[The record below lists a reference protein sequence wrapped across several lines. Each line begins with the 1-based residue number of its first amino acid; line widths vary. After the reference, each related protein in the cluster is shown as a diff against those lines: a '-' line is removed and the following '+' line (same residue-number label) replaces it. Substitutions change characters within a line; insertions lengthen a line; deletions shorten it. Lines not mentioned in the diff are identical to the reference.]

1 LKYINFGGEG
11 EMGRFADRRQ
21 KRRPSTLGRL
31 SRRPVARALAGA
43 ALSGIV
49 VAQAHAVTMPS
60 LHPEEV
66 KAAVAV
72 CATEREALVERQKEY
87 GDLRRARLTAT
98 FAADAKV
105 GLSMLMASNPL
116 FSLASM
122 ARQAGQINNV
132 INTMNGK
139 GAGGPGAP
147 GANGQPASAE
157 SNAMMTEA
165 LTLKVPGLGPPPSG
179 QVGQEK
185 DARALLA
192 ISVVTAISGNLDLY
206 IKIKQEQFGN
216 DTRLMALSID
226 GDAASQVAV
235 TTDTAAQVKA
245 LADCRSR
252 QVADYKAKLAA
263 AADDKERKQLA
274 RGQTSLRTAV
284 STDLDLGQDLTE
296 QHTTV
301 ARTLTQALALAEAR
315 SEAEILGDQAP
326 AYAAEASRTAS
337 RLVPIAGLNAP
348 PPPKPTFITTHATV
362 ARAAPNAKASVVMN
376 LPAGRTVTLSGHS
389 AQDLS
394 WWEID
399 IAGTP
404 AYVPGA
410 DLAEPGAAS
419 AAAAAPPPD
428 APAKRKGKGR
438 TQVAAALPP
447 PPRPPPN
454 VQVLNHQALAARTG
468 GVDLLR
474 SLNADLQPPA
484 RQAGGSGR

>member
-1 LKYINFGGEG
+1 
-11 EMGRFADRRQ
+11 MGRFAGHRQRR
-21 KRRPSTLGRL
+21 RSCALGRL
-31 SRRPVARALAGA
+31 AQLTAARALTVAV
-43 ALSGIV
+43 LSGLPTV
-49 VAQAHAVTMPS
+49 EAHAVTLPS

-66 KAAVAV
+66 KAAQAV
-72 CATEREALVERQKEY
+72 CAAEREPLVERQKEY

-122 ARQAGQINNV
+122 ARQAGQVSNA

-139 GAGGPGAP
+139 GPGGPN
-147 GANGQPASAE
+147 ANGQPVSAE
-157 SNAMMTEA
+157 NNAMMTEA
-165 LTLKVPGLGPPPSG
+165 LTLKVPGLGPPLPSSL
-179 QVGQEK
+179 VGQEK

-216 DTRLMALSID
+216 DTRLMAQSID
-226 GDAASQVAV
+226 GDAASQVTV
-235 TTDTAAQVKA
+235 TTDTATQVKV

-252 QVADYKAKLAA
+252 QVADYKATLAA

-274 RGQTSLRTAV
+274 RGQASLRSAV
-284 STDLDLGQDLTE
+284 GADLGLSQDLTE

-326 AYAAEASRTAS
+326 AYAAEASRAAL
-337 RLVPIAGLNAP
+337 RLIPIAGLNAP
-348 PPPKPTFITTHATV
+348 PPPKPTFITTRGTV
-362 ARAAPNAKASVVMN
+362 ARSAPNAKASVVMN

-399 IAGTP
+399 VAGTP
-404 AYVPGA
+404 AYVRGA
-410 DLAEPGAAS
+410 DLAEPGAA
-419 AAAAAPPPD
+419 APPE

-438 TQVAAALPP
+438 TQAAAAPP
-447 PPRPPPN
+447 PPPN

-474 SLNADLQPPA
+474 SLNADLEPPM

>member
-1 LKYINFGGEG
+1 
-11 EMGRFADRRQ
+11 MGRFAGHRRG
-21 KRRPSTLGRL
+21 RRRGEPGR
-31 SRRPVARALAGA
+31 AIRAATAGTAGVA
-43 ALSGIV
+43 ALSLLCG
-49 VAQAHAVTMPS
+49 QAHAVTLPS

-87 GDLRRARLTAT
+87 SDLRRARLTST

-105 GLSMLMASNPL
+105 GLSLLMASNPL

-122 ARQAGQINNV
+122 ARQAGQISNAV
-132 INTMNGK
+132 NTMNGK
-139 GAGGPGAP
+139 GAAGAGGAN
-147 GANGQPASAE
+147 ANGQPASPE

-165 LTLKVPGLGPPPSG
+165 LTLKVPGLGPPPSSQPG
-179 QVGQEK
+179 QAGQAGHEK

-216 DTRLMALSID
+216 DTKLMALSID
-226 GDAASQVAV
+226 GDAASQVGV
-235 TTDTAAQVKA
+235 TTDTASQVKL

-263 AADDKERKQLA
+263 AADDKERKQLT
-274 RGQTSLRTAV
+274 RGQASLRTAV

-301 ARTLTQALALAEAR
+301 ARTLTQALALAEAK

-326 AYAAEASRTAS
+326 AYAAEASRAAS
-337 RLVPIAGLNAP
+337 RLVPIAGLNTP
-348 PPPKPTFITTHATV
+348 PPPKPSFITTRATV
-362 ARAAPNAKASVVMN
+362 ARSAPNAKASVVMN
-376 LPAGRTVTLSGHS
+376 LPAGRTVILSGHS

-399 IAGTP
+399 VAGTP

-410 DLAEPGAAS
+410 DLAEPGAA
-419 AAAAAPPPD
+419 AAAPAPDAPGKRKGKGKTQVAAAPPP
-428 APAKRKGKGR
+428 
-438 TQVAAALPP
+438 PP
-447 PPRPPPN
+447 PPPPN
-454 VQVLNHQALAARTG
+454 VQALNHQALAARTG

-474 SLNADLQPPA
+474 SLNADLQPPT